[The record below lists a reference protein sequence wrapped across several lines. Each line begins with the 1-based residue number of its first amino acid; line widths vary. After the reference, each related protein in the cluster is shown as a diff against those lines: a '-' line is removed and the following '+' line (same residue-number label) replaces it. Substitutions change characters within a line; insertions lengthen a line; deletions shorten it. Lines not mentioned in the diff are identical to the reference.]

1 MDAGAMA
8 AARRWNDALIHKQ
21 EEAGVAVTKGRRFFP
36 RKADSKT
43 VNVCLDL
50 TCLVD

>member
-21 EEAGVAVTKGRRFFP
+21 EEAGVADGVIPKTAASGVGARRGG
-36 RKADSKT
+36 A
-43 VNVCLDL
+43 
-50 TCLVD
+50 